1 MGSGPSK
8 TGESIPARGALEKAC
23 RLAAGRQYTQA
34 AQYFE
39 EALVAD
45 AAFPALCGT
54 ALCLYKTGR
63 LREAL
68 EAAARAVAA
77 KPARGEP
84 HFIAGLAHKDAGDYP
99 EAVAA
104 FQKAID
110 LGYSRA
116 AALYQRAAARFL
128 AGELEA
134 AQRDFE
140 EVTRLRP
147 ESAAAFYNLGVVLVH
162 RCRWKDAASAFSACA
177 TIDPSSGDYY
187 HEMIFS
193 IGRAQAGEEFHFRGH
208 RIKNML
214 ALLADTWNRDLADA
228 PSEGSG
234 EIASRI
240 ERALAEMSELLS
252 FVRRDPLELDVWD
265 VHDGIEMALLRAA
278 DALSD
283 VKVEKRFA
291 PDIPALVCD
300 AQSLNEAF
308 ITIILNAAEARPGGG
323 VLRVVTA
330 RDVCDGVCV
339 AFEDTGG
346 GIEADPT
353 EKVFQ
358 FAFTTRARG
367 TGLGLCQAAR
377 AVEEHGG
384 VITAENAGGGAR
396 FVVALPLS
404 ARAGERIQD
413 IGLRPDLSDDIS
425 LFFERGTGVSI
436 GAGVNS

>member
-1 MGSGPSK
+1 LGGGLSK
-8 TGESIPARGALEKAC
+8 TGEPTPARGALEEAC

-34 AQYFE
+34 AQYFD
-39 EALVAD
+39 EALAAD

-63 LREAL
+63 LTEAL
-68 EAAARAVAA
+68 EAAARAASA
-77 KPARGEP
+77 EPARGEP

-99 EAVAA
+99 EAAAA
-104 FQKAID
+104 FQKAMD
-110 LGYSRA
+110 RGYSRA

-140 EVTRLRP
+140 EATRLRP
-147 ESAAAFYNLGVVLVH
+147 ASAAAFYNLGVVLVH
-162 RCRWKDAASAFSACA
+162 RCRWQDAADAFSACA
-177 TIDPSSGDYY
+177 RLDPSSADYY

-214 ALLADTWNRDLADA
+214 ALLADTWNRDIADA
-228 PSEGSG
+228 PSQGSG

-265 VHDGIEMALLRAA
+265 IHDIIEMALLRAA
-278 DALSD
+278 DALCD

-291 PDIPALVCD
+291 ADIPALVCD

-308 ITIILNAAEARPGGG
+308 INIILNAAEAMPGGG
-323 VLRVVTA
+323 ALRVATA
-330 RDVCDGVCV
+330 RDGCDRVRV
-339 AFEDTGG
+339 EFEDTGG
-346 GIEADPT
+346 GIEADPP

-358 FAFTTRARG
+358 FGFTTRAGG

-384 VITAENAGGGAR
+384 AVTAENVAGGAR
-396 FVVALPLS
+396 FVVELPLS
-404 ARAGERIQD
+404 ARVGERIQD

-425 LFFERGTGVSI
+425 LFFERGPGVSI
-436 GAGVNS
+436 GAGMNS